1 MSNTHTSLTT
11 PLATLMD
18 SVSSWAA
25 RTGPA
30 PFTKEERMEMARRIA
45 AAKVWRTP
53 QDQDDSVDEELEE
66 AKAKGQEHMQ
76 RLREQAMALSWED
89 LGFEGL
95 TDDLIE
101 DMLEHIRETCA
112 STSAAAIQVGLD
124 PGLLRRWLQEGKR
137 LQQEPTEVVS
147 SDPILYARR
156 KRLLQ
161 LAMDISRAQNDPVNA
176 AAKTIVT
183 QARQG
188 DSDAAKFILLN
199 SPRGASQW
207 GRKSEVRHRG
217 KVEHHLQ
224 PPPGTMGHLRTMS
237 VKELEAKLQIENDL
251 LQRPNVG
258 PSSFGT
264 RTVDAEFEDD

>member
-11 PLATLMD
+11 PLATLMN

-124 PGLLRRWLQEGKR
+124 PGLLRRWLQEGKTHACPDT
-137 LQQEPTEVVS
+137 QCSPGIAATNQEA
-147 SDPILYARR
+147 DGH
-156 KRLLQ
+156 
-161 LAMDISRAQNDPVNA
+161 RAQPEN
-176 AAKTIVT
+176 T
-183 QARQG
+183 
-188 DSDAAKFILLN
+188 
-199 SPRGASQW
+199 GA
-207 GRKSEVRHRG
+207 
-217 KVEHHLQ
+217 
-224 PPPGTMGHLRTMS
+224 PPGVIPWR
-237 VKELEAKLQIENDL
+237 
-251 LQRPNVG
+251 
-258 PSSFGT
+258 
-264 RTVDAEFEDD
+264 